1 MMHRKLASH
10 SSSLVPTTPSVLAE
24 PRFRS
29 PIEKIRI
36 ALSELNVFADL
47 GIAHGEKCAKP
58 LGPKSI
64 SLLSKKTGIAVESLK
79 EIAPDVFSEIEKAK
93 RSVLS
98 KLLDDSP
105 GINTYELGRRLSVE
119 PDVVRYYLKKYGL
132 FVPQHPKKINSSI
145 EVSDSIR
152 TAIEEAI
159 ASIGKSKLKFAGR
172 KPSFW
177 TLNAISNATGIC
189 SEDLKKY
196 SDSGALDFFE
206 IASKSA

>member
-1 MMHRKLASH
+1 MIHRKLASH
-10 SSSLVPTTPSVLAE
+10 SSSLVSTTPSVLAE

-47 GIAHGEKCAKP
+47 GIAHGEKCGKN
-58 LGPKSI
+58 LGPKSL
-64 SLLSKKTGIAVESLK
+64 SLLSKKTGLCVGSIK
-79 EIAPDVFSEIEKAK
+79 EIAPDVFCEIELVRK
-93 RSVLS
+93 SVLS
-98 KLLDDSP
+98 KLLEDSP
-105 GINTYELGRRLSVE
+105 GIGNYELGRRLNVE
-119 PDVVRYYLKKYGL
+119 PDVVGYYLKKYGL
-132 FVPQHPKKINSSI
+132 FVPRCTKKPNSSI

-159 ASIGKSKLKFAGR
+159 ASIDKSKLKFAGR

-177 TLNAISNATGIC
+177 TLNAISKATGIC

-206 IASKSA
+206 IASKYV